1 MNEDDLDRLEA
12 IERRLALLN
21 AELDAFALEG
31 AEITRLVSAGQM
43 STARLRAFHERN
55 DYLQAQISNVLDE
68 LDQIGRNA

>member
-31 AEITRLVSAGQM
+31 AEITRRANAGQFD
-43 STARLRAFHERN
+43 TARFRAFRQRSA
-55 DYLQAQISNVLDE
+55 DLQAQITHVLDE